1 MQDVEKMAV
10 LGEPVD
16 FPCSGTLAV
25 LLVLIFVL
33 ALLGVFVLLG
43 RELDKRGDDDSK

>member
-1 MQDVEKMAV
+1 MQKSESLAV

-16 FPCSGTLAV
+16 FPCSGMLAV

-33 ALLGVFVLLG
+33 ALLGCFVLLG
-43 RELDKRGDDDSK
+43 RDLDKRGEDE